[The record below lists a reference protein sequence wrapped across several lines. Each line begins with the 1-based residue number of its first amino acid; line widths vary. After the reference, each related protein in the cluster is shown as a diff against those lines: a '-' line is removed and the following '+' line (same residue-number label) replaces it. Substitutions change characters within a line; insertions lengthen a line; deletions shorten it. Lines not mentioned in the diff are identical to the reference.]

1 MSNKFANA
9 LRKPEATPEAT
20 AAAETVSPHERPARR
35 GTKHVGGYF
44 PPEVSKQLRQI
55 ALEEDSSVQRLLGEA
70 IDMVFHSRK
79 MPTIAQKAANV
90 FTRSRK
96 NV

>member
-9 LRKPEATPEAT
+9 LKGSAKEKPEMVTEAAGET
-20 AAAETVSPHERPARR
+20 ASSKSPHERSARK

-55 ALEEDSSVQRLLGEA
+55 ALDEDTSVQSLLGKA
-70 IDMVFHSRK
+70 LDMLFQSRRK
-79 MPTIAQKAANV
+79 PTIAQKNV
-90 FTRSRK
+90 
-96 NV
+96 N